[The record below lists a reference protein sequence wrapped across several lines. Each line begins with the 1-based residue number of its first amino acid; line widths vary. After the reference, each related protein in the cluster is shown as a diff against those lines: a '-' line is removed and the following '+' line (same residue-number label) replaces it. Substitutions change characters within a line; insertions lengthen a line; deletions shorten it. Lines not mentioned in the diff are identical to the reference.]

1 MKQTLSRGQ
10 SPFLVA
16 DIDKQD
22 TGRRPPDAAAP
33 RPKAGLAPTVLAW
46 AMLCALPSPAGAADL
61 EVAAHPVRSGEGTV
75 KLMLFEREEGFRK
88 EDKARQVLSLPA
100 GPGTVVGRFGN
111 LPPGRYAV
119 IAYHDENGD
128 GKLNLRFGMFP
139 KEGYGLSNNPKLSGP
154 PKFADAALDLPES
167 GRRIDVRLDY

>member
-1 MKQTLSRGQ
+1 MNKPLSC
-10 SPFLVA
+10 L
-16 DIDKQD
+16 
-22 TGRRPPDAAAP
+22 AA
-33 RPKAGLAPTVLAW
+33 LAAFAMPMLAW
-46 AMLCALPSPAGAADL
+46 PALAADL
-61 EVAAHPVRSGEGTV
+61 EVAVQEVRGSDGQV

-88 EDKARQVLSLPA
+88 EDQARQVLSLPA
-100 GPGTVVGRFGN
+100 AAGMVGGAFHG

-154 PKFADAALDLPES
+154 PKFKDAAFELPAD
-167 GRRIDVRLDY
+167 GNRIVIRLGY

>member
-1 MKQTLSRGQ
+1 MSKLKRLAFLAATLVTW
-10 SPFLVA
+10 P
-16 DIDKQD
+16 
-22 TGRRPPDAAAP
+22 
-33 RPKAGLAPTVLAW
+33 
-46 AMLCALPSPAGAADL
+46 ALAADL
-61 EVAAHPVRSGEGTV
+61 TVAVQGVNDNNGQV

-88 EDKARQVLSLPA
+88 EDQARQVLALPA
-100 GPGTVVGRFGN
+100 AVGVVTGTFRD

-154 PKFADAALDLPES
+154 PRFKDAAFTVAEE
-167 GRRIDVRLDY
+167 GNRIVIRLGY